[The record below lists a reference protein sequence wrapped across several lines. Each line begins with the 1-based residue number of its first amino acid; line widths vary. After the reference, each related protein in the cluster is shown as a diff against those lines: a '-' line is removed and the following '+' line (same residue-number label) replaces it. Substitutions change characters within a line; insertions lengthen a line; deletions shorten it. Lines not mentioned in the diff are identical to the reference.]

1 MNPTELSIVR
11 TKLRDVN
18 VEYSALVRAKAG
30 EGRFVRMH
38 ELKAERQAL
47 MALMAGLGGTGRVAG
62 IAPRQQPLDAA
73 NQNAT

>member
-1 MNPTELSIVR
+1 MTARELSIIR

-30 EGRFVRMH
+30 DRRFVRMH

-47 MALMAGLGGTGRVAG
+47 MALMVGLGGTTRTAG
-62 IAPRQQPLDAA
+62 IATHQQPLDAA
-73 NQNAT
+73 HQNAT

>member
-1 MNPTELSIVR
+1 MNPTGLSVIR

-18 VEYSALVRAKAG
+18 VEYSALVRASAS

-47 MALMAGLGGTGRVAG
+47 MALMAGLAGTHR
-62 IAPRQQPLDAA
+62 APGSAARQQPSDAPVS
-73 NQNAT
+73 